1 MNLPDGKDNQKF
13 LQRYAAQMLTEEQI
27 KTLAPYQRQALGLD
41 PLKKNIAQRF
51 IESTPMLKQWGLLRR
66 TFGLDKALEPSMPF
80 GTEEWLGGE
89 TYSWYNAQLAF
100 ELDRR
105 CFSGDTEV
113 LLLDGEIAEMR
124 DLWERWEKDQKTFY
138 VYSYDRKQKKLV
150 PGKVTKVWNNG
161 VKKMLRVILDD
172 GTAVRCTPEHRWML
186 LDGQY
191 VSAKALRP
199 GDSLMPLYWYFDGE
213 YERVKAGGLGRA
225 TATHRM
231 VSEGVE
237 GAIPKG
243 WHVHHKDG
251 NRGNNSPENLGRM
264 SRSEHM
270 KHHMSE
276 KWANPDF
283 RQEAEKRR
291 TKLFQDSEFV
301 ARFHEGGRK
310 AAAKNWQDP
319 EYRKKMSEVS
329 SKSLKERWQDPE
341 YREGQLA
348 ALRTNVF
355 SRDDV
360 CVEVIAACA
369 ARGLSIKEACEEL
382 ECGRQTIHNR
392 LNAAGI
398 KFSELKVNH
407 KVAVVL
413 DDGGEEEAF
422 DLSVEKY
429 HNFSIHCPLSDSGV
443 IVHNSVY
450 TLVEEMDTYDL
461 LTASL
466 DVYSEEAT
474 QLDPDTNR
482 TVWIESKSE
491 KVKVSLMKML
501 DRVGIEESAF
511 SIVRAMCKYGDDF
524 ERVVVDEKDGVVALD
539 FIRPERISRVDDKFG
554 KLKGFVPGL
563 LPVDMQAKPYEELDS
578 DIVDHISRPWDFLH
592 FRLVSSRRDSKHGE
606 SMILGTRRAWRQLK
620 IMEDSIVLY
629 RINRAPDRVVYYI
642 DTDTQTPDQQ
652 WQTVT
657 RWRQALK
664 KKFYYNTDTGSLRQ
678 EYNPYAV
685 DDEIF
690 WPRGKDNQSSIDILS
705 GSANADEI
713 HDVEHF
719 LRKFF
724 AATAI
729 PKAIMGYEGDIN
741 SKATLAQQDVRF
753 ARKIKRVQRAFRL
766 GIAQLCR
773 IHLAVTG
780 IDAEDADNAFQ
791 VKTTPISYLDDL
803 QRSELYSLRIETVRN
818 LSDLKDS
825 LNIKNATAWSEML
838 MVKFLGLP
846 LREAKLY
853 TSPDPANPEQ
863 DGDDDDGAS
872 SGRKKPGFFGASDNP
887 PEDDYSTKTLK
898 EYEKKASRLLPNLHG
913 GVEDGILEEGSEFET
928 PNLEDFK
935 DPEKAGRGLFED
947 YDLEEELAALSE
959 TLKQSKTLSCP
970 NPSCLTEDV
979 SISPALVDGDT
990 GLYLVCN
997 ECDMVAEFEDIT
1009 TKPKRQQFKH
1019 R

>member
-1 MNLPDGKDNQKF
+1 MNLPDAKDNQKF
-13 LQRYAAQMLTEEQI
+13 LQNYAAKMLTEEQL
-27 KTLAPYQRQALGLD
+27 KNLPPYQKQALGLE
-41 PLKKNIAQRF
+41 PFKKNLAQRF
-51 IESTPMLKQWGLLRR
+51 IESTPMLKKFGLLRK
-66 TFGLDKALEPSMPF
+66 TFGLDRSLEPSMPF

-105 CFSGDTEV
+105 
-113 LLLDGEIAEMR
+113 
-124 DLWERWEKDQKTFY
+124 
-138 VYSYDRKQKKLV
+138 
-150 PGKVTKVWNNG
+150 
-161 VKKMLRVILDD
+161 
-172 GTAVRCTPEHRWML
+172 
-186 LDGQY
+186 
-191 VSAKALRP
+191 
-199 GDSLMPLYWYFDGE
+199 
-213 YERVKAGGLGRA
+213 
-225 TATHRM
+225 
-231 VSEGVE
+231 
-237 GAIPKG
+237 
-243 WHVHHKDG
+243 
-251 NRGNNSPENLGRM
+251 
-264 SRSEHM
+264 
-270 KHHMSE
+270 
-276 KWANPDF
+276 
-283 RQEAEKRR
+283 
-291 TKLFQDSEFV
+291 
-301 ARFHEGGRK
+301 
-310 AAAKNWQDP
+310 
-319 EYRKKMSEVS
+319 
-329 SKSLKERWQDPE
+329 
-341 YREGQLA
+341 
-348 ALRTNVF
+348 
-355 SRDDV
+355 
-360 CVEVIAACA
+360 
-369 ARGLSIKEACEEL
+369 
-382 ECGRQTIHNR
+382 
-392 LNAAGI
+392 
-398 KFSELKVNH
+398 
-407 KVAVVL
+407 
-413 DDGGEEEAF
+413 
-422 DLSVEKY
+422 
-429 HNFSIHCPLSDSGV
+429 
-443 IVHNSVY
+443 SVY

-466 DVYSEEAT
+466 DVYAEEST
-474 QLDPDTNR
+474 QLDPDSNR
-482 TVWIESKSE
+482 TVWIEAKND
-491 KVKVSLMKML
+491 KVKASLMKML

-524 ERVVVDEKDGVVALD
+524 ERVVVDEEAGVVASD
-539 FIRPERISRVDDKFG
+539 FIRPERISRVEDKFG

-563 LPVDMQAKPYEELDS
+563 LPVDMQAKPYEELEN
-578 DIVDHISRPWDFLH
+578 DITDHISRPWDFLH

-780 IDAEDADNAFQ
+780 VDAEDADNAFQ

-818 LSDLKDS
+818 LADLKES
-825 LNIKNATAWSEML
+825 LNIKNGTAWSEML

-853 TSPDPANPEQ
+853 TSPDPDDPNQ
-863 DGDDDDGAS
+863 DNDGDDDDS
-872 SGRKKPGFFGASDNP
+872 SGRKKPGFFGASEEE
-887 PEDDYSTKTLK
+887 PEDYSTKTLK
-898 EYEKKASRLLPNLHG
+898 EYEKKASAGVMIEEVLEQGEEFDLP
-913 GVEDGILEEGSEFET
+913 DLEE
-928 PNLEDFK
+928 FK
-935 DPEKAGRGLFED
+935 DPEREGRGLAEM
-947 YDLEEELAALSE
+947 YDLDEELEKLSAI
-959 TLKQSKTLSCP
+959 LKATQPLVCP
-970 NPSCLTEDV
+970 NKNCLTEDV
-979 SISPALVDGDT
+979 SISPSQAEGDD

-997 ECDMVAEFEDIT
+997 ECEMVAQLEDLTSRIKRPKT
-1009 TKPKRQQFKH
+1009 KRQKSNN